1 MQQFR
6 TLDLAIV
13 FVRNARG
20 IALPTHLRDQF
31 ARATSSVALNLAE
44 GSAKSSPRDRA
55 RFYEIALGSLRESQ
69 VILRIVLDDD
79 APLARQADVLAA
91 HVFKLVRGTR
101 ATC

>member
-6 TLDLAIV
+6 TLDLAV
-13 FVRNARG
+13 AFVRAARSV
-20 IALPTHLRDQF
+20 ALPTHLRDQF
-31 ARATSSVALNLAE
+31 ARASSSVALNLAE

-69 VILRIVLDDD
+69 MILRLVVDDC
-79 APLARQADVLAA
+79 APIARQADVLAA